1 MFDDLEE
8 QSVVT
13 DSSESIGLNN
23 NGFSSCNSGSVVE
36 VSGTPTM
43 KNNIATIIED
53 FDDIK
58 SKYKISESR
67 FRDGLQFSLL
77 ISEGRD
83 RTAAYMSVFDESN
96 TVVARNEASKFLRNK
111 WVSEIVNRLV
121 AGNHILFADKHYQ
134 AVIELYTI
142 GMEGKSEKNRVDALK
157 AFVDV
162 TKRPDAKIDTSI
174 NINLG
179 SDMLDRLQEQLSMLA
194 SKSMMI
200 NQAGEIIDVQVIS

>member
-1 MFDDLEE
+1 MLKGDYVFDDLEE
-8 QSVVT
+8 QSVVI
-13 DSSESIGLNN
+13 DSSESIG
-23 NGFSSCNSGSVVE
+23 SSISSE
-36 VSGTPTM
+36 LVSGTPTM

-58 SKYKISESR
+58 KKYKIGESR
-67 FRDGLQFSLL
+67 FRNGLQFSLL

-96 TVVARNEASKFLRNK
+96 TAVARNEASKFLRNK

-134 AVIELYTI
+134 AIIELYNI

-162 TKRPDAKIDTSI
+162 TKRPEAKIDTSI

-200 NQAGEIIDVQVIS
+200 NQSGEIIDVQVIS

>member
-8 QSVVT
+8 QSVVI
-13 DSSESIGLNN
+13 DSSESIG
-23 NGFSSCNSGSVVE
+23 SSISSGL

-58 SKYKISESR
+58 KKYKISDSR

-96 TVVARNEASKFLRNK
+96 TAVARNEASKFLRNK

-134 AVIELYTI
+134 AIIELYNI

-162 TKRPDAKIDTSI
+162 TKRPEAKVDTSI

-200 NQAGEIIDVQVIS
+200 NQSGEIIDVQIIS